1 MADNKGD
8 GAGLSATDLTE
19 LAESFQTIS
28 DTFRRLAVEQAK
40 REKEADKV
48 GAGKGNG

>member
-1 MADNKGD
+1 MAEHKGD

-28 DTFRRLAVEQAK
+28 DTFRRLAIEQGK
-40 REKEADKV
+40 REKTPAKA
-48 GAGKGNG
+48 GAGKGSR